1 MARVVMYRLRLR
13 NASKKRG
20 EALVRKV
27 MTEVLFESKLLAAT
41 GLYATGALSESIDM
55 DGPRHLG
62 LLITGS
68 VGSDLPY
75 ADAVHNGAK
84 IHPIFPKALKN
95 VYRFGSRK
103 RPQLKFFWRTK
114 GRTVVVP
121 HIPIVPG
128 RIGQSHPG
136 IKHGKH
142 YLSRPLREVGR
153 RNGFKV
159 TTVEL

>member
-1 MARVVMYRLRLR
+1 MARVVMYRLRLK

-27 MTEVLFESKLLAAT
+27 LEEVLFESKLLAAS
-41 GLYATGALSESIDM
+41 GLYATGQLSDSIDI

-84 IHPIFPKALKN
+84 IHPIFPKAARGI
-95 VYRFGSRK
+95 YRFGSKK
-103 RPQLKFFWRTK
+103 RPQLKFYWRNK
-114 GRTVVVP
+114 GRTVIVP
-121 HIPIVPG
+121 QIPITRG
-128 RIGQSHPG
+128 RIGSSHPG
-136 IKHGKH
+136 IKHGKKF
-142 YLSRPLREVGR
+142 LSRPLREIGR

-159 TTVEL
+159 IAVEL

>member
-1 MARVVMYRLRLR
+1 MARVVMYRLRLK

-27 MTEVLFESKLLAAT
+27 MEEVLFESKLLAAT
-41 GLYATGALSESIDM
+41 GLYATGALSDSIDM

-75 ADAVHNGAK
+75 ANAVHDGAE
-84 IHPIFPKALKN
+84 IHAIFPKAARGI
-95 VYRFGSRK
+95 YRFGSHK
-103 RPQLKFFWRTK
+103 KPQLKFFWRAK
-114 GRTVVVP
+114 GKVVIVP
-121 HIPIVPG
+121 HIPISPRTIG
-128 RIGQSHPG
+128 RSHPG
-136 IKHGKH
+136 IKHGKK
-142 YLSRPLREVGR
+142 YLSRPLQEIGR

>member
-1 MARVVMYRLRLR
+1 MARVVMYRLRLK

-41 GLYATGALSESIDM
+41 GIYATGDLADSIDM

-75 ADAVHNGAK
+75 ADAVHNGAR
-84 IHPIFPKALKN
+84 IHPIFPKKLRG

-103 RPQLKFFWRTK
+103 APQLRFFWRKK
-114 GRTVVVP
+114 GRVVILP
-121 HIPIVPG
+121 HIPGAIG

-136 IKHGKH
+136 IRHGKKF
-142 YLSRPLREVGR
+142 LSRPLREIGR

-159 TTVEL
+159 TAVEL